1 MTGTYLKLPQRF
13 IKEDLAVTKL
23 YRDGNHA
30 MGVSSKDSDENGIGS
45 PPSYESEVTW
55 FTTESAA
62 PPSRQPNTNA
72 THAQRR
78 STTPQQITILYGI
91 G

>member
-45 PPSYESEVTW
+45 PPSYESEVLC
-55 FTTESAA
+55 
-62 PPSRQPNTNA
+62 SRKRVLEVQYWRQA
-72 THAQRR
+72 R
-78 STTPQQITILYGI
+78 
-91 G
+91 